1 MEGTGSNGNGV
12 WGGEKNREQW
22 EPGVLGIRPP
32 QILDP
37 SQTPACA
44 YQGVQGFK
52 TGLEKHPGDELLGGG
67 TPSTPGPGPLCRDAH
82 WPPNPGTWVRV
93 VGSSPTSPPGAHGR
107 EERSAGEAG
116 IRLGG
121 LEDPHPASGPS
132 QVAEQFVFL
141 APVHLGCPLAG
152 ALLVRPLLG
161 HGQRDV
167 KVQEGA
173 GC

>member
-1 MEGTGSNGNGV
+1 MEMVFGV
-12 WGGEKNREQW
+12 GK
-22 EPGVLGIRPP
+22 
-32 QILDP
+32 
-37 SQTPACA
+37 
-44 YQGVQGFK
+44 K
-52 TGLEKHPGDELLGGG
+52 TGNSGDQECWASGHPKSLIPPKPLPVPTRVCRASRQGWRSTLGMSFWEGA
-67 TPSTPGPGPLCRDAH
+67 PPAPPGPGPLCRDAH

-116 IRLGG
+116 MRLGG

-161 HGQRDV
+161 HGQRNV